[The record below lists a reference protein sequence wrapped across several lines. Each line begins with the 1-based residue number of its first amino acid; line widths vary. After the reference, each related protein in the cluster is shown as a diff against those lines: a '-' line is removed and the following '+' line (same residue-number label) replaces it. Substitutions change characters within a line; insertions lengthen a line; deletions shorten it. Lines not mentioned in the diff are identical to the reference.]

1 MYIYIYLSLPLF
13 PFIRGEVLPATS
25 SPPYLLFFSTLL
37 CLLSSPSS
45 LPPLLS
51 SSHPSLHSP
60 PISVLAFLIERV
72 VRHGSIIHS
81 DQWAAYRQLSANVN
95 YTYATVNHSV
105 NFVDPVTGVHTQAI
119 ESYWAKAK
127 NKFKAMKGVA
137 TPQLSGYLDERMW
150 RDRYAPDATA
160 AFHHICSHIHDAYP
174 V

>member
-1 MYIYIYLSLPLF
+1 MHHHHPAIYMEATRNRSH
-13 PFIRGEVLPATS
+13 PATMH
-25 SPPYLLFFSTLL
+25 LFRD
-37 CLLSSPSS
+37 
-45 LPPLLS
+45 
-51 SSHPSLHSP
+51 
-60 PISVLAFLIERV
+60 VLAPAIFSDNPRPILDLCFAQRLLARNRVCPACFLNMEIVPDRRAQTLIPIIERV

-137 TPQLSGYLDERMW
+137 TPQLSGYLR
-150 RDRYAPDATA
+150 
-160 AFHHICSHIHDAYP
+160 YP
-174 V
+174 VAKFFSPKSSDRVII